1 MRLIENQG
9 KRLKISLE
17 KLKRI
22 LGFRIYFLLRR
33 N

>member
-1 MRLIENQG
+1 MRLIEKQG

-17 KLKRI
+17 KLRRI
-22 LGFRIYFLLRR
+22 PGFRIYSLLRR